1 MTLARWTSPRLHA
14 GRRSG
19 ERTVGWLE
27 LFYDLIF
34 VAALI
39 QVGQSLVADLGWP
52 GVGRFVVLFTLL
64 WWAWTAT
71 TLLMNRI
78 DADDLPHRLLMIGQ
92 MFAIGILAT
101 LVDGAFAENSAR
113 FAVAYAVIRFTLALM
128 YARVWQHVPKVRA
141 LAAEF
146 MGMYSIVVILWLVS
160 AAVPTPWRFWLWGIA
175 FLIDLIW
182 ILTPRVRNL
191 AGKSFPPDQE
201 HMTERFALLTI
212 IVIGESFIKTI
223 GGIADHGVTIDTQ
236 VQFTVA
242 FAITA
247 GLWWTYFDDVADSPI
262 RTDLTA
268 PTNPIW
274 VFSHLP
280 LTMGLT
286 AVGVALEKLTLTEL
300 GETLASPAARLL
312 VGATVIVLLSV
323 AVLDVVTQSRHF
335 GVSHW
340 SRVNLRVGGSV
351 LLLLVGLMGS
361 GVTATAF
368 GAMIALIVLGQI
380 GIEVV
385 LAKRSDREMRVN
397 VEEAVAAQASEARC
411 DHLADLGSAGPE
423 SAGCVECIEE
433 GLVWVHLRYCTT
445 CGNVGCCDDSDGRH
459 AARHYLTEGHRTIRS
474 LEPGE
479 TWAWCY
485 EDQVAASTE
494 ADA

>member
-14 GRRSG
+14 GRRPD

-39 QVGQSLVADLGWP
+39 QVGQSLVSDIGWR
-52 GVGRFVVLFTLL
+52 GVGRFIVLFTLL

-101 LVDGAFAENSAR
+101 LVDGAFDENSAR
-113 FAVAYAVIRFTLALM
+113 FAIAYAAIRFTLVLM

-141 LAAEF
+141 LAVEF
-146 MGMYSIVVILWLVS
+146 MALYSVVALLWLIS
-160 AAVPTPWRFWLWGIA
+160 AAVPTPYRFWLWGLT

-191 AGKSFPPDQE
+191 AGRSFPPDQE

-236 VQFTVA
+236 VQFTIA

-262 RTDLTA
+262 RTDLSA
-268 PTNPIW
+268 PSNPIW

-286 AVGVALEKLTLTEL
+286 AVGVALEKLTLTDL
-300 GETLASPAARLL
+300 GEPLAAGPAWLL
-312 VGATVIVLLSV
+312 IGATVIVLLSV
-323 AVLDVVTQSRHF
+323 AVLDLVTQSRHF
-335 GVSHW
+335 GVSPL
-340 SRVNLRVGGSV
+340 SRVALRVGGSV
-351 LLLLVGLMGS
+351 MLLLVGLAGPEL
-361 GVTATAF
+361 TATAL
-368 GAMIALIVLGQI
+368 GAIVAIILLGQI

-385 LAKRSDREMRVN
+385 MAKRSDRVMRVN
-397 VEEAVAAQASEARC
+397 VGEAIAVEASDDMC
-411 DHLADLGSAGPE
+411 DHLRNLGPVGPV
-423 SAGCVECIEE
+423 SAGCLECIEE
-433 GLVWVHLRYCTT
+433 GLVWVHLRYCTA
-445 CGNVGCCDDSDGRH
+445 CGKVGCCDDSTGRH
-459 AARHYLTEGHRTIRS
+459 AARHFLTEGHPTIRS
-474 LEPGE
+474 YEPGE

-485 EDQVAASTE
+485 EDHLAAAAE
-494 ADA
+494 VDA